1 MSGRHDGV
9 LVLTFHSISPASG
22 PTSIDVATFRMQ
34 MDTLV
39 ECGYRVLSGQEF
51 LAWHETPG
59 SWTQPRALI
68 TFDDGFADFAT
79 AALPVLRAHGF
90 GATVFV
96 PTGKLGGSED
106 WRGANVPARP
116 LLDWTTLRELAQ
128 AGVEF
133 GGHGVTHADLTRLA
147 AADRVREIE
156 TCAQQLAM
164 HTGRPTRWFAA
175 PYGHVNAAVRGELA
189 ATFEMAF
196 GTRFDRAAPACD
208 RFDVPRIEMH
218 YFRQRRRWQDFLR
231 GDSRYFLARRTLRW
245 GRSAARAL
253 LGREGGHD
261 GRHV

>member
-39 ECGYRVLSGQEF
+39 ECGYKVLSGQEF
-51 LAWHETPG
+51 LAWHGTPG
-59 SWTQPRALI
+59 SGTQPRALI

-128 AGVEF
+128 AGIEF

-218 YFRQRRRWQDFLR
+218 YFRQRQRWQDFLR